1 MMILLTVLI
10 IHQVFDDGKCD
21 EPHPAICTVRSLMA
35 KGELDEA
42 AAVAEEPLSA
52 PGADKNT
59 RIKLHL
65 ELAKILDRIG
75 LHQNSRPVEES
86 LDHIR
91 RAERLLGGEGGVLKA
106 HVELE
111 KAGYHYRAEMEGRE
125 FSSAMRHAQ
134 QALVLFEDGGHIH
147 GQSDAV
153 HQLGLIHMQRREFD
167 KARELFDR
175 SLELDDQAG
184 SRGAL
189 RGDYERH
196 VGFLYF
202 LDDSTAA
209 AVPYFERSLKYRRE
223 AGLIDQSMFAAETFA
238 SALLDVGRVE
248 EARDPLLYALMLAE
262 KLDSPVGKSRV
273 GFTLGRMYEQLG
285 DRRAA
290 IEAYEMTRRVAESV
304 GYDSVGR
311 LARVAL
317 ERLEK

>member
-1 MMILLTVLI
+1 MIPLLTVLVTLQSI
-10 IHQVFDDGKCD
+10 DQHSCD
-21 EPHPAICTVRSLMA
+21 EPHPAICTVQTLMA
-35 KGELDEA
+35 AGELDEA
-42 AAVAEEPLSA
+42 AAVAEELLSVS
-52 PGADKNT
+52 GASKNT
-59 RIKLHL
+59 QIKLHL

-91 RAERLLGGEGGVLKA
+91 RAERLLAGEGGVLKA
-106 HVELE
+106 RVELE
-111 KAGYHYRAEMEGRE
+111 KANHHYHAEMRGRE
-125 FSSAMRHAQ
+125 FPSAMRHAQ
-134 QALVLFEDGGHIH
+134 HALLLFDEGGNIH

-153 HQLGLIHMQRREFD
+153 HQLGLIHMQRREFG
-167 KARELFDR
+167 KARELFER

-202 LDDSTAA
+202 LDDSTGA
-209 AVPYFERSLKYRRE
+209 AVSYFERSLKYRRE

-238 SALLDVGRVE
+238 SALLDVGRAE

-273 GFTLGRMYEQLG
+273 GFTLGEMYEQLG
-285 DRRAA
+285 DTQAA
-290 IEAYEMTRRVAESV
+290 IETYEMTLRVAESV